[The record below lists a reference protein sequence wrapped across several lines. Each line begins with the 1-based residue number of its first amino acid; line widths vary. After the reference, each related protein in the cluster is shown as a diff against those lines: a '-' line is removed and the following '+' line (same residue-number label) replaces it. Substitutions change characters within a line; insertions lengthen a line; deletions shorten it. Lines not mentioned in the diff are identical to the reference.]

1 LSGGMYSGRFTKGLS
16 LTRYYSLIFSIAISD
31 LKLRY
36 KNSVLGFVWTF
47 LQPLLFLGVLYVVFN
62 TILGSKIPHF
72 PLYLLIGLVL
82 WNSFSRTTTSSMMSF
97 VSRRDLLSKVYFP
110 REILPIST
118 NITSF
123 IMMCF
128 DLCAFAV
135 FVVLFNFIPPWT
147 IIFLPILLILLFI
160 LTLGLSFMLSVG
172 NVFFRD
178 LEHIWGIALQAGFF
192 LAPVFLSMDVYPP
205 ALRHVI
211 AFIPISLMIDMAHN
225 IVIYGQLPSIGAFAY
240 LAVSS
245 LVILGLGYITFKKF
259 ESRAIE
265 IL

>member
-1 LSGGMYSGRFTKGLS
+1 MYSGRFIKGLS

-72 PLYLLIGLVL
+72 SLYLLIGLVL

-110 REILPIST
+110 REILPIAT

-160 LTLGLSFMLSVG
+160 MTLGLSFMLSVG
-172 NVFFRD
+172 NVYFRD

-205 ALRHVI
+205 ALRHLIV
-211 AFIPISLMIDMAHN
+211 FIPISLMIDMAHN
-225 IVIYGQLPSIGAFAY
+225 IVIYGHLPSIGAFVY